1 MKAEFLQLALTQ
13 TPNPQTL
20 INIVSKRVKQLGL
33 GFRPLVPVDPRW
45 SFMDVALKEIADNK
59 LTFENLA
66 PIEPTEVKS
75 ARPSRNLKKKRSS

>member
-1 MKAEFLQLALTQ
+1 MKVEFLQTALTQ

-20 INIVSKRVKQLGL
+20 INMVSRRVKQLGQ

-59 LTFENLA
+59 LTFECLTPA
-66 PIEPTEVKS
+66 EPIKTAKKSVK
-75 ARPSRNLKKKRSS
+75 NVKKKRS

>member
-1 MKAEFLQLALTQ
+1 MKTEFLQIALTQ

-20 INIVSKRVKQLGL
+20 INMVSKRVKQLGL

-59 LTFENLA
+59 LTFESLA
-66 PIEPTEVKS
+66 PLEPKS
-75 ARPSRNLKKKRSS
+75 AKPSRNVKKKRSS

>member
-45 SFMDVALKEIADNK
+45 SFMDVALKEIAENK
-59 LTFENLA
+59 LTFESLA
-66 PIEPTEVKS
+66 PLELKEAKS
-75 ARPSRNLKKKRSS
+75 TKPGRNIKKKRSS